1 MIAAFLAPLLMGLE
15 KLTSPRLWKMASDL
29 SGDGAITHLFL
40 AARGFFAI
48 DFFGADVFLEK
59 AEVSVQR
66 ALARFHVSYFV
77 FVPTRDSPYTA
88 SKSPPAWRNVFV
100 IAQLFAAASASYA
113 NPASESSGVV
123 FSGRVNPCLTFSN
136 SASRTGNPSSFSPER
151 HAATFSGELNGS
163 AAPCRSKQEVEPFSE
178 PEPSGSAI

>member
-15 KLTSPRLWKMASDL
+15 RLTSPRLWKMASDL

-77 FVPTRDSPYTA
+77 FVPTPSTPKNTFPTTDTETNPFTNIPTLRETPVTERAD
-88 SKSPPAWRNVFV
+88 
-100 IAQLFAAASASYA
+100 LFRRKLLACS
-113 NPASESSGVV
+113 VV
-123 FSGRVNPCLTFSN
+123 FDFN
-136 SASRTGNPSSFSPER
+136 SDAMGKEKECKRQTLLEI
-151 HAATFSGELNGS
+151 
-163 AAPCRSKQEVEPFSE
+163 VE
-178 PEPSGSAI
+178 